1 MNINNKEF
9 LKFLK
14 NKDNTNTY
22 NFIKNIRF
30 NKNNITIYLYD
41 SNFLFNDLFNKN
53 SLYKYILSYLRL
65 YLNNNNYDLYYLESK
80 YKTLKII
87 KVND

>member
-1 MNINNKEF
+1 MNINNKEL

-30 NKNNITIYLYD
+30 NKNSITIYLYD
-41 SNFLFNDLFNKN
+41 SNFLFNNLFNKN

>member
-14 NKDNTNTY
+14 NKDKTNTY

-53 SLYKYILSYLRL
+53 SLYKYIINYLRI
-65 YLNNNNYDLYYLESK
+65 YLNNKYDLNYLTYK

>member
-30 NKNNITIYLYD
+30 NKNNIIIYLYD

-53 SLYKYILSYLRL
+53 SLYKYIINYLRI
-65 YLNNNNYDLYYLESK
+65 YLNNKYDLNYLTYK